1 MLNNYIMSTNRN
13 IVLVAKKLGLHE
25 WQVENTIRLMD
36 GGATIPFISRYRKE
50 MTGSLDEVQL
60 MHIKDE
66 YDRLKELD
74 ARKEVVIKSIEEQEK
89 MTPELRQKIDASV
102 TMSELED
109 IYLPYRPKRRT
120 RATIAKEKGLEPL
133 AVLIM
138 DQKETDPA
146 LRAETFLTD
155 EVSTVED
162 ALAGASDIIAEWI
175 SEDEKARKQLRYL
188 FEKEAVVYSKVV
200 KGKEADGIKYSDYFD
215 WSEPLRKCPSHRLL
229 AMRRGEDEGFLRLSV
244 EPDDDHALDMLKSTF
259 IKGRNASSDIVGKAI
274 KDSWKR
280 LLSSS
285 METEFRNISKEKADI
300 EAISVFAEN
309 LRQLLL
315 GSPLGEKNVLAIDPG
330 FRSGCKIV
338 CLDRQ
343 GNLIHNEAI
352 YPHPPQNQTAL
363 SIKKILSL
371 VNAYKI
377 EAIAIG
383 NGTASRETEDFI
395 KYVKFEN
402 DIQVFVVSEAGAS
415 IYSAS
420 KTARDEF
427 PDYDVTVRGAVSIG
441 RRLMDPL
448 AELVKLDP
456 KSIGVGQYQHDV
468 DQSKLQK
475 SLDDVVM
482 SCVNAVGVEVNTAS
496 RHLLTYVSGLGPQ
509 LAQNIIDYRTEN
521 GPFKARKE
529 LLKVKRMGEKAFE
542 QSAGFLRIRNA
553 NNPLDASAVHPES
566 YHVVEKM
573 SKDLGCDVKEL
584 ITDENKR
591 KEIKLD
597 SYITPVTGLP
607 TLKDIMEELAKPGR
621 DPRSKIKEFSF
632 ADVHTMDDLITG
644 MVVPGIVT
652 NITKFGAFVDIGI
665 KQDGLVHVS
674 NLSKN
679 YITDPSTVVKLHQ
692 HVMVKVI
699 GVDTE
704 RKRVQLSMKDVEIKK
719 S

>member
-1 MLNNYIMSTNRN
+1 MSSAEN
-13 IVLVAKKLGLHE
+13 IILIAKKLGLHE

-50 MTGSLDEVQL
+50 MTGSLDEVKL
-60 MHIKDE
+60 MHIKTE
-66 YDRLKELD
+66 YGRLKELD
-74 ARKEVVIKSIEEQEK
+74 ARREAIIKSIEEQEK
-89 MTPELRQKIDASV
+89 MTPELLEKIQAAEI
-102 TMSELED
+102 MSELED

-133 AVLIM
+133 AEIIFK
-138 DQKETDPA
+138 QQETYPSG
-146 LRAETFLTD
+146 RAEEFLNDQVADT
-155 EVSTVED
+155 EE
-162 ALAGASDIIAEWI
+162 ALAGACDIIAEWI
-175 SEDEKARKQLRYL
+175 NEDENARKKLRYL
-188 FEKEAVVYSKVV
+188 FDREAVIYSKVV
-200 KGKEADGIKYSDYFD
+200 KGKEAEGIKFSDYYE
-215 WSEPLRKCPSHRLL
+215 WSEPLKKCPSHRLL
-229 AMRRGEDEGFLRLSV
+229 AIRRGEDEGFLKLSI
-244 EPDDDHALDMLKSTF
+244 EPDEEHALELLNSVF
-259 IKGRNASSDIVGKAI
+259 IKENNESSSLVTEAV

-300 EAISVFAEN
+300 DAINVFADN

-315 GSPLGEKNVLAIDPG
+315 SSPLGEKNILAIDPG
-330 FRSGCKIV
+330 FRTGCKIV

-343 GNLIHNEAI
+343 GNLLHNETI
-352 YPHPPQNQTAL
+352 YPHAPQNQTAL
-363 SIKKILSL
+363 SIKKLLTL

-395 KYVKFEN
+395 KYVKFES

-420 KTARDEF
+420 KVARDEF

-448 AELVKLDP
+448 AELVKIDP

-468 DQSKLQK
+468 DQQKLQD

-496 RHLLTYVSGLGPQ
+496 SHLLTYVSGLGPQ
-509 LAQNIIDYRTEN
+509 LAQNVVDYRSEN
-521 GPFKARKE
+521 GPFRSRKE
-529 LLKVKRMGEKAFE
+529 LLKVKRMGAKAFE

-553 NNPLDASAVHPES
+553 DNPLDSSAVHPES

-573 SKDLGCDVKEL
+573 AKDLGCDVKEL
-584 ITDENKR
+584 VSNDAKR
-591 KEIKLD
+591 KEISLEK
-597 SYITPVTGLP
+597 YITPVTGLP
-607 TLKDIMEELAKPGR
+607 TLKDIMDELSKPGR
-621 DPRSKIKEFSF
+621 DPRSKIKAFSF
-632 ADVHTMDDLITG
+632 ADVHDMEDLVQG
-644 MVVPGIVT
+644 MIVPGIVT
-652 NITKFGAFVDIGI
+652 NVTKFGAFVDIGI
-665 KQDGLVHVS
+665 KQDGLVHIS
-674 NLSKN
+674 NLSKT
-679 YITDPSTVVKLHQ
+679 YVSDPSTVVKLHQ
-692 HVMVKVI
+692 HVMVKVLA
-699 GVDTE
+699 VDIE
-704 RKRVQLSMKDVEIKK
+704 RKRIQLSMKEVDQKQATGK

>member
-1 MLNNYIMSTNRN
+1 MNKN
-13 IVLVAKKLGLHE
+13 IVLIARKLGLHD
-25 WQVENTIRLMD
+25 WQVENTIRLLD

-60 MHIKDE
+60 MHIKEE

-74 ARKEVVIKSIEEQEK
+74 ARREAVIKSIEEQEK
-89 MTPELRQKIDASV
+89 MTPELRSRIDAAL
-102 TMSELED
+102 TLSELED
-109 IYLPYRPKRRT
+109 IYLPYKPKRRT
-120 RATIAKEKGLEPL
+120 RATIAREKGLEPL
-133 AVLIM
+133 AGIIFS
-138 DQKETDPA
+138 QRETDPESK
-146 LRAETFLTD
+146 AEGFLNDQVET
-155 EVSTVED
+155 TED
-162 ALAGASDIIAEWI
+162 AISGASDIIAEWV
-175 SEDEKARKQLRYL
+175 SEDEKARKLLRQL
-188 FEKEAVVYSKVV
+188 FDKEAVIVSRVV
-200 KGKEADGIKYSDYFD
+200 KGKETEGIKYSDYFD
-215 WSEPLRKCPSHRLL
+215 WSEPLKKCPSHRLL
-229 AMRRGEDEGFLRLSV
+229 AMRRGEDEGFLRLTV
-244 EPDDDHALDMLKSTF
+244 EPDEKHALDTLNNIF
-259 IKGRNASSDIVGKAI
+259 IKGNNASSEIVLDAV

-285 METEFRNISKEKADI
+285 METEFRNFSKEKADT
-300 EAISVFAEN
+300 EAISVFADN

-315 GSPLGEKNVLAIDPG
+315 ASPLGEKNVLAIDPG
-330 FRSGCKIV
+330 FRTGCKLV

-343 GNLIHNEAI
+343 GNLLHNETI
-352 YPHPPQNQTAL
+352 YPHPPQNETAL

-395 KYVKFEN
+395 KWVKFEN

-420 KTARDEF
+420 KVARDEF

-448 AELVKLDP
+448 AELVKIDP

-475 SLDDVVM
+475 SLDEVVM

-496 RHLLTYVSGLGPQ
+496 KHLLTYVSGLGPQ

-521 GPFKARKE
+521 GPFRSRKE
-529 LLKVKRMGEKAFE
+529 LQKVKRMGEKAFE
-542 QSAGFLRIRNA
+542 QCAGFLRIRNA
-553 NNPLDASAVHPES
+553 ANPLDSSAVHPES
-566 YHVVEKM
+566 YHVVELM

-584 ITDENKR
+584 ITNETKR
-591 KEIKLD
+591 KEIVPQK
-597 SYITPVTGLP
+597 YVTPVTGLP
-607 TLKDIMEELAKPGR
+607 TLKDIIDELAKPGR
-621 DPRSKIKEFSF
+621 DPRSKIKEFRF
-632 ADVHTMDDLITG
+632 ADIRSMEECKPG

-652 NITKFGAFVDIGI
+652 NVTKFGAFVDIGI
-665 KQDGLVHVS
+665 KQDGLVHIS
-674 NLSKN
+674 NLCNK
-679 YITDPSTVVKLHQ
+679 YISDPSTVVKLHQ
-692 HVMVKVI
+692 HVMVKII
-699 GVDTE
+699 GVDIE
-704 RKRVQLSMKDVEIKK
+704 RKRVQLSMKDVTEKK

>member
-1 MLNNYIMSTNRN
+1 MLNSSIMSIDKN
-13 IVLVAKKLGLHE
+13 ILLVAKKLGLHE

-50 MTGSLDEVQL
+50 MTGSLDEVKL
-60 MHIKDE
+60 MHIKEE
-66 YDRLKELD
+66 YERLKELD
-74 ARKEVVIKSIEEQEK
+74 SRKEAVIKSIEEQEK
-89 MTPELRQKIDASV
+89 MTPELRQKIDFAV
-102 TMSELED
+102 TMADLED

-133 AVLIM
+133 ALIIMEQKLDDPVL
-138 DQKETDPA
+138 K
-146 LRAETFLTD
+146 AEEFLND
-155 EVSTVED
+155 DVKTVEE
-162 ALAGASDIIAEWI
+162 AISGASDIIAEWI

-188 FEKEAVVYSKVV
+188 FDKEAVIYSKVV
-200 KGKEADGIKYSDYFD
+200 KGKEAEGIKFSDYYN
-215 WSEPLRKCPSHRLL
+215 WSEPLKRCPSHRLL
-229 AMRRGEDEGFLRLSV
+229 AMRRGEEESFLRLSI
-244 EPDDDHALDMLKSTF
+244 EPDEDNALDMLTSIF
-259 IKGRNASSDIVGKAI
+259 LKGRNGSSDIVGSAI

-300 EAISVFAEN
+300 EAINVFTDN

-330 FRSGCKIV
+330 YRSGCKIV

-343 GNLIHNEAI
+343 GNFVHNETI
-352 YPHPPQNQTAL
+352 YPHPPQNETAM

-395 KYVKFEN
+395 KWVRFDS

-420 KTARDEF
+420 KVAREEF

-448 AELVKLDP
+448 AELVKIDP

-468 DQSKLQK
+468 DQQKLQK
-475 SLDDVVM
+475 SLDDVVI

-496 RHLLTYVSGLGPQ
+496 KHLLTYVSGLGPQ
-509 LAQNIIDYRTEN
+509 LAQNIVEYRAEN
-521 GPFKARKE
+521 GPFRARKE
-529 LLKVKRMGEKAFE
+529 LLNVKRMGAKAFE

-553 NNPLDASAVHPES
+553 ENPLDSSAVHPES
-566 YHVVEKM
+566 YYVVEKM
-573 SKDLGCDVKEL
+573 SEDLGCDVRDLISNEIKRKEL
-584 ITDENKR
+584 ILEK
-591 KEIKLD
+591 
-597 SYITPVTGLP
+597 YITPATGLP
-607 TLKDIMEELAKPGR
+607 TLKDIVDELARPGR
-621 DPRSKIKEFSF
+621 DPRSMIKEFSF
-632 ADVHTMDDLITG
+632 ADVHSMEDLIPG

-679 YITDPSTVVKLHQ
+679 YVDDPSKVVKLHQ
-692 HVMVKVI
+692 HVMVKVLA
-699 GVDTE
+699 VDIE
-704 RKRVQLSMKDVEIKK
+704 RKRVQLSMKDIDINK
-719 S
+719 